1 LGISGEQK
9 LLVIIP
15 AFNEGETIGEVI
27 DRIPRDITGII
38 RTDILVIND
47 GSTDDTAAIARKK
60 GAEVIDNYNNMGV
73 GFSFGRGLQY
83 AVENDFDLMVNID
96 GDGQFDPGDIPGL
109 LKPILF
115 EGADFVTASRFTEK
129 KPITNMAPAKLW
141 GNRLMSSLISRIVK
155 EKFIDVSCGFRAYS
169 KRALLSLNLHG
180 RFTYTQETF
189 MDLSFKGL
197 NIKEI
202 PITVRYFPSR
212 KSKVAS
218 SLFIYG
224 INTLKIILGTYRDYR
239 PLAFFSVISLI
250 FLIIGIGF
258 ESVLLGTYIST
269 GSFSP
274 NIWSGFVGA
283 AFFFLSVIFFIV
295 GLSADIL
302 NRIRLN
308 QENILFLLKK
318 NSHNNN

>member
-1 LGISGEQK
+1 LEFSEAKK

-15 AFNEGETIGEVI
+15 AFNEGDMIGEVI
-27 DRIPRDITGII
+27 DKIPRNITGIS
-38 RTDILVIND
+38 RTGILVIND
-47 GSTDDTAAIARKK
+47 GSTDATADIARKK
-60 GAEVIDNYNNMGV
+60 GARVIDNYNNMGV

-83 AVENDFDLMVNID
+83 AIENDFDMMINID
-96 GDGQFDPGDIPGL
+96 GDGQFDPRDIPKL
-109 LKPILF
+109 LKPIRE
-115 EGADFVTASRFTEK
+115 EGADFVTASRFTDRK
-129 KPITNMAPAKLW
+129 QIINMPHAKLW
-141 GNRLMSSLISRIVK
+141 GNKLMSSLISRLVG
-155 EKFIDVSCGFRAYS
+155 EKFLDVSCGFRAYS
-169 KRALLSLNLHG
+169 KRALLSLNLQG

-189 MDLSFKGL
+189 IDLSFKGL
-197 NIKEI
+197 NIKEV
-202 PITVRYFPSR
+202 PINVKYSPSR

-218 SLFIYG
+218 NLFIYG

-239 PLAFFSVISLI
+239 PLVFFSVISLI

-258 ESVLLGTYIST
+258 ESVLLGTYISL

-295 GLSADIL
+295 GLSTDIL

-318 NSHNNN
+318 NSHNSE